1 MNIGTGDYYSIDG
14 SGYTKYA
21 NVEVIG
27 IDPRQINNFK
37 THPDTSHRSPD
48 KEVQQ
53 ESVIK

>member
-27 IDPRQINNFK
+27 IDPRQTNSYK
-37 THPDTSHRSPD
+37 THPESPHRSPD
-48 KEVQQ
+48 K
-53 ESVIK
+53 